1 MAKQLAIYEEESGRI
16 QDICNRLTADASARV
31 VFLVDKAGQ
40 LLASAGQVQGLD
52 MTSLGSLTAGNVVTM
67 AGLAHLIGEAEFPNQ
82 YHEGSRESLY
92 MSVVGGRVVL
102 GLVFDNKTS
111 LGLVRLRAR
120 KAVEELARVFEQLDQ
135 KAATAGPGPLADITD
150 EDIDNLFNE

>member
-1 MAKQLAIYEEESGRI
+1 MATQLVIYEEESGRI
-16 QDICNRLTADASARV
+16 QDVCNRLTADASARV

-67 AGLAHLIGEAEFPNQ
+67 AGLARLIGEAEFPNQ

-102 GLVFDNKTS
+102 GLIFDNKIS

>member
-1 MAKQLAIYEEESGRI
+1 MATQLVIYEEEYGRI
-16 QDICNRLTADASARV
+16 QEVCSRLAADASARV

-67 AGLAHLIGEAEFPNQ
+67 AGLARLLGESEFPNQ
-82 YHEGSRESLY
+82 YHEGARESLY
-92 MSVVGGRVVL
+92 MSVVGARVVL
-102 GLVFDNKTS
+102 GLIFDNKTS

-120 KAVEELARVFEQLDQ
+120 KAVDELARVFEQLEL
-135 KAATAGPGPLADITD
+135 KAASAGPGPLADITD

>member
-1 MAKQLAIYEEESGRI
+1 MAKQLVIYEEESGRI
-16 QDICNRLTADASARV
+16 QDVCNRLTADASARV

-67 AGLAHLIGEAEFPNQ
+67 AGLARLIGEAEFPNQ

-120 KAVEELARVFEQLDQ
+120 KAVEDLVRVFEQLDQ